1 MNDFTE
7 YAREARREYMRE
19 WRAKNGDKI
28 RESNRRYW
36 ERRAAREKER
46 DNHAETKDKP

>member
-7 YAREARREYMRE
+7 SAREARREYMRE

-36 ERRAAREKER
+36 ERRATREKER
-46 DNHAETKDKP
+46 DSHAETKNKP